1 MENCFKN
8 ELKDKQKELERLLP
22 TASKSD
28 KKIILETLDEIAIN
42 LCKERIPG
50 SIDILLEQDYQE
62 LIQSKFLWDQ
72 IEKISKIKTRAQEIE
87 EKQFNL
93 TPQNM
98 QFNLKDIIDILHDFF
113 KKATNKETYEIFQK
127 IYNENKKS
135 IRFINANNPDYTG
148 ELIYL
153 EYFHKFYIMA
163 CKQNEL
169 EDIMTFA
176 HEFGHAIQFFCNF
189 NSSLYKELNIYIEI
203 ISIFFELICNEYFQ
217 NINKKESIIT
227 GYNTL
232 NKHLN
237 SSITLNSEL
246 TLLRAVQINSN
257 EKITNLR
264 KNIDELI
271 DTLSK
276 EDIESMMMLRP
287 ATNYI
292 YVIAFNI
299 ATNLFMIYKKDT
311 DYALYLAFK
320 IINIDLNIN
329 KEEYYQILENLG
341 ITDINR
347 TRDYNNLLLTRLKKA
362 NN

>member
-72 IEKISKIKTRAQEIE
+72 IKKISKIKTRAQEIE

-176 HEFGHAIQFFCNF
+176 HEFGHATQFFCNF

-246 TLLRAVQINSN
+246 TLLRIIQN
-257 EKITNLR
+257 EKITKLR
-264 KNIDELI
+264 QNIDELI

-299 ATNLFMIYKKDT
+299 ATNLFMIYKKDP
-311 DYALYLAFK
+311 DYALYLVFK

-329 KEEYYQILENLG
+329 KEEYYQILQNLG
-341 ITDINR
+341 VTDIKR
-347 TRDYNNLLLTRLKKA
+347 TSDYNILLLARLKKA
-362 NN
+362 N